1 MALDLAMDS
10 QTLHQKHEQQRKRVY
25 RLGFI
30 KTKSFHAKDIIKVK
44 KQLIEWEKKICKP
57 YIA

>member
-1 MALDLAMDS
+1 MDLDLAMDS

-30 KTKSFHAKDIIKVK
+30 KTKSFHAKDVIKVK
-44 KQLIEWEKKICKP
+44 KQLIE
-57 YIA
+57 